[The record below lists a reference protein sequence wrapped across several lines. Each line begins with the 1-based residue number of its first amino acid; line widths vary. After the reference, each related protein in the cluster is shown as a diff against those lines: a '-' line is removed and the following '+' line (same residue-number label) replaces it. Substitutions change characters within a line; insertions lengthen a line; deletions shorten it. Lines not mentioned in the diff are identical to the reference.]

1 MNDFKIG
8 GIYTSNDRNNSW
20 RNACIVFAKT
30 NLYLQYY
37 VISNIEGMNTKK
49 LISIFQEQINNYDIF
64 VSHFQLMSIDDFGQ
78 LIDGY
83 IGQIDENIIEKLK
96 KLSKNFFE

>member
-1 MNDFKIG
+1 
-8 GIYTSNDRNNSW
+8 
-20 RNACIVFAKT
+20 
-30 NLYLQYY
+30 
-37 VISNIEGMNTKK
+37 MNTKK

-64 VSHFQLMSIDDFGQ
+64 ISHFQLMSIDDFGQ

-96 KLSKNFFE
+96 KLSKN

>member
-20 RNACIVFAKT
+20 QNACIVFAKT
-30 NLYLQYY
+30 KFCLQYY

-64 VSHFQLMSIDDFGQ
+64 ISHFQLMSIDDFGQ

-96 KLSKNFFE
+96 ILSKN